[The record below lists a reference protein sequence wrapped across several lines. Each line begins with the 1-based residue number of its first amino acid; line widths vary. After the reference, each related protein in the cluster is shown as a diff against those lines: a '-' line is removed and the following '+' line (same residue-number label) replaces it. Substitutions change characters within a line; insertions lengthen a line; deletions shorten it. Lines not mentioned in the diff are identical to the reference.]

1 MFWKTPKIPASYSI
15 INHRGNW
22 PGDTVISWS
31 LSKHTT
37 RSWICWVPL
46 QFSGHLLKHTVGP
59 KTESLVKLLSC
70 PHSLIASLVFF
81 LPSAVSSPSL
91 SPTKSLARAQGL
103 PPSSRRPSAARPPA
117 VTGPCL
123 PSIPPSPAPAG
134 PPAVACPCPSCCCL
148 PQWRP
153 AWQGALPHED
163 SGSFTSALE
172 LDGGSH
178 GRCSFLGA

>member
-103 PPSSRRPSAARPPA
+103 PPSSRRPSMDAALSWVPD
-117 VTGPCL
+117 GM
-123 PSIPPSPAPAG
+123 
-134 PPAVACPCPSCCCL
+134 
-148 PQWRP
+148 
-153 AWQGALPHED
+153 D
-163 SGSFTSALE
+163 SSSTTRIVVRVCAYAEFGDNGTQIW
-172 LDGGSH
+172 H
-178 GRCSFLGA
+178 PTRVN